1 VQHIRYAYVHQAD
14 GVAIHNV
21 LPAGPV
27 ATVVF
32 LVFAELHV
40 VTILH
45 CAEHGAVTET
55 LVVAMT
61 HTTLRLNQ
69 HTLVAA

>member
-1 VQHIRYAYVHQAD
+1 MQHILYAYAHQAVGAD
-14 GVAIHNV
+14 THNV

-45 CAEHGAVTET
+45 CAEHGAATET
-55 LVVAMT
+55 LVVALT
-61 HTTLRLNQ
+61 HITLRLNQ
-69 HTLVAA
+69 HTSVAA